1 MKKCLIVLGMHRSG
15 TSAFTGILDLLG
27 VNLGTKMLETQ
38 PDNPTGF
45 FENKYV
51 VLANDCILE
60 TLNSSWDD
68 TYPLPHDWLG
78 RFEGSQLQVDIRS
91 FLRTDIVDDQ
101 LYALKDPRLCRLLP
115 LWLPLLSAEDVFP
128 HFSIIIRNPLEI
140 AESLSLRNGFST
152 EKSLVLWMQYML
164 DAERHTRHLPRG
176 FIKFESLLNDPQKS
190 VETAFRNTGLEL
202 PNPSNLT
209 GQNLSHFL
217 DGNLRH
223 HNISDGEFNARCPN
237 IVADYYRLLCEISEH
252 EMATPEDIRRLDEL
266 SHQFDTF
273 QALFY
278 NADVLKKSSVAEQK
292 SSPAWYEAALNG
304 TKIQFEKDK
313 IYREYRYIANTRYL
327 YTQVAHLEQLI
338 DNPEWRAYKNYQAS
352 IEKFLPEGTRR
363 RQVLQQL
370 KKLGKIKQS
379 LDPILNNT
387 LSAFFRREKGQSQA
401 KSKNL
406 KRRETESSRLPSED
420 TSSGDDTPTWERLIF
435 EASVKPSVSII
446 IPVFNNWR
454 FTYKCLQ
461 SVVKHTQGSYE
472 IIVVDNNSTDVTPQ
486 LLSDM
491 QGIQVITN
499 TSNEVFVN
507 ACNQAAR
514 QAKGDHLLLL
524 NNDTEVTPDWL
535 DAMLAPFS
543 DADTGIVGAKLLYP
557 DGSLQEA
564 GGIIWRDGTG
574 CNYGHGDNPNLPQY
588 SYRRVVD
595 YCSGACL
602 MIPRKLWEQI
612 GGFDQRY
619 APAYY
624 EDTDLCFNV
633 RALGY
638 RVIYQPEALVLHY
651 GGASAGKETSS
662 GYKRFQ
668 EINRHKF
675 VDKWA
680 EVLDQD
686 HVFSSEG
693 VTKARE
699 RVGDKHILII
709 DHYAPTFDKDSGSVR
724 MLNMLQILQKM
735 DYKVSFWPDDLT
747 YDPRYTKTLQ
757 NLGIEIYYG
766 ELSFEDFIREH
777 GNNLNAV
784 LMSRPATAKKYLQLV
799 KKYSNAQTI
808 FDTVDLHFVREQRR
822 MELEVQDWKNLEF
835 FLAEEADS
843 TLVVSP
849 TEKEIL
855 AAENF
860 ADNVSVV
867 SNIHSLEPC
876 INSFEDRHGLM
887 FIGGFAHP
895 PNEEGIVWFIE
906 YILPLIRK
914 KIPDIHLT
922 IVGSDATERL
932 RAMESPTITVTGY
945 VEDVSC
951 YFSESRVFVSPLL
964 HGAGVKGKIGQSF
977 SYGLPV
983 VTTSIG
989 AEGMHLTDRHNA
1001 LISDSETAFASK
1013 VIDLYTDK
1021 FLWQQISTN
1030 CRQVIREQFSVD
1042 TIRAALEKVLQPSS
1056 TSRKTRGTLLRPVI
1070 LHCHLFKNA
1079 GSTLDWS
1086 LHKQFGSAF
1095 VDHRDGDSMRL
1106 GADFLGP
1113 YIESNA
1119 MLAAISSHDVRFPL
1133 PDSKSFELL
1142 PVIALRHPID
1152 RARSVYDFERRQEA
1166 NTPGAIKAK
1175 ELSFADYIRW
1185 RMLPDVKSTIRN
1197 FHCAFCT
1204 SNFDSEI
1211 GEQGYLDS
1219 VALLTKT
1226 PLMVIVER
1234 YDESM
1239 LLLEQ
1244 QLQQHF
1250 PAIDLSYVRQNA
1262 TPDRE
1267 DDLEQRI
1274 KNVFDQLGPELTVE
1288 FREKNHWDMKLYEDA
1303 QAIFI
1308 ERLGAL
1314 PRVKDLLRDFQSR
1327 CQLLSTDL
1335 LE

>member
-1086 LHKQFGSAF
+1086 LHKQFGYAF